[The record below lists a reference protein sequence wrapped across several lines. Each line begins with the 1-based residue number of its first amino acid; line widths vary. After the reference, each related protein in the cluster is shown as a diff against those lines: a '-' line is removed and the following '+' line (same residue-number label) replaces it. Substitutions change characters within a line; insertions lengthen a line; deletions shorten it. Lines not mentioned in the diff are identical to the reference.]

1 MTVPLP
7 LIAVG
12 GTYREI
18 GRQVGEAARE
28 QITRSVTFYQAN
40 IEWLAGM
47 SFDAA
52 QRRALTLLPYVEA
65 ALPQYVEELAGLAEG
80 AGLPFEHLLVLNC
93 GEEILCGE
101 RPSGA
106 GPTGGHCTDVAI
118 ARDGRTVVGHN
129 EDWIED
135 DIENMVV
142 LDVTV
147 PDGTRFLSLT
157 GAAYLPCCGFNS
169 HGMALYGNTLYS
181 TDERAGVPNSFK
193 LRWMLEA
200 RDRGEA
206 DARACMAGRA
216 RGSNHVLGQAGGHI
230 WDVETSATREA
241 TIEGGEWFAHSN
253 HFKAESMLDVE
264 RSASSGSRRRLE
276 RARELVRDG
285 LARGDDP
292 VALTASVLRDHANAP
307 SSICSHPLADDAEHG
322 PTTGSVVVEL
332 EERRLHVCAGAPC
345 ENEYLLVTL
354 S

>member
-1 MTVPLP
+1 
-7 LIAVG
+7 
-12 GTYREI
+12 
-18 GRQVGEAARE
+18 
-28 QITRSVTFYQAN
+28 
-40 IEWLAGM
+40 
-47 SFDAA
+47 
-52 QRRALTLLPYVEA
+52 
-65 ALPQYVEELAGLAEG
+65 
-80 AGLPFEHLLVLNC
+80 VLNC
-93 GEEILCGE
+93 GEEILCGD
-101 RPSGA
+101 RPLGV

-157 GAAYLPCCGFNS
+157 GAAYLPNCGLNS

-181 TDERAGVPNSFK
+181 ADERAGVPNSFK

-216 RGSNHVLGQAGGHI
+216 RGSNHVLGQAGGHL
-230 WDVETSATREA
+230 WDIETSATRET
-241 TIEGGEWFAHSN
+241 TIEADEWLAHAN
-253 HFKAESMLDVE
+253 HFVAESMRDVE
-264 RSASSGSRRRLE
+264 RSDSAGSRHRLE
-276 RARELVRDG
+276 RACELVRDG

-292 VALTASVLRDHANAP
+292 VALASAVLRDHANAP
-307 SSICSHPLADDAEHG
+307 WSICSHPLPDDAGHG
-322 PTTGSVVVEL
+322 PTTGSVVVEV

-345 ENEYLLVTL
+345 ENEYLLVTMK
-354 S
+354 